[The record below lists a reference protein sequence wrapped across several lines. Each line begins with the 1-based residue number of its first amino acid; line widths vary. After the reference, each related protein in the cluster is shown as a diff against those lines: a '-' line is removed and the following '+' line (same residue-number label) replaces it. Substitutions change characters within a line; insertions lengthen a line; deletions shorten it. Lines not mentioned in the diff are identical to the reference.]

1 MIYGYINIYDL
12 LFNGAEGCEL
22 LEEKPKDSY
31 IALWYDTNANC
42 GRGEAAILYK
52 GKAILSHCM
61 TPCGVPAWDE
71 SATRVTIGDLKV
83 ASSVIMRKGIEAFL
97 RYGMENR

>member
-1 MIYGYINIYDL
+1 MIYGYINVYDL

-22 LEEKPKDSY
+22 LEEKPEDPYLELASY
-31 IALWYDTNANC
+31 HNANC

-52 GKAILSHCM
+52 GKAVVSHCM

-71 SATRVTIGDLKV
+71 SAIRVTIGDLKI
-83 ASSVIMRKGIEAFL
+83 ASRVIMHKGIEAFL
-97 RYGMENR
+97 RYGM